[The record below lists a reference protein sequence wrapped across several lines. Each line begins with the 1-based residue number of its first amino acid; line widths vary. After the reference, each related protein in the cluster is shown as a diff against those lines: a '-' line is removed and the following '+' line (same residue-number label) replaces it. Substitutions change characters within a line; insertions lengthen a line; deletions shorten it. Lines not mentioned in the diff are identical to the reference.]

1 MLSLVE
7 AKNDCF
13 RNMTTQLYWEQKL
26 WSGNKSVK
34 NPACANGGDVGFVTW
49 RSSSFVHD
57 HFQFLKLS

>member
-1 MLSLVE
+1 MLSLAE

-13 RNMTTQLYWEQKL
+13 RNMTTQLYWEQTL

-34 NPACANGGDVGFVTW
+34 IRHVNGGDVGFVTW
-49 RSSSFVHD
+49 RSSSFIHD

>member
-1 MLSLVE
+1 MLSLAE

-26 WSGNKSVK
+26 WGGNKSVK
-34 NPACANGGDVGFVTW
+34 IWHVNGRDVSFVTW
-49 RSSSFVHD
+49 RSFVHD

>member
-1 MLSLVE
+1 MLLLAE

-26 WSGNKSVK
+26 WGGNKSVK
-34 NPACANGGDVGFVTW
+34 IRHVNGRDVSFVTW